1 MRMLWAFLLGW
12 SGLLVQ
18 TNLAFSQTADLVK
31 QLSSSSNVPLATVVT
46 DLVTKAS
53 SNSIIST
60 LQQKPDN
67 NAQSITYPSLDPQAQ
82 AQAIKKGY
90 VVRDA
95 EFTPAF
101 ATNVKKIL
109 DRGDISLSS
118 LFPRSIF
125 SSSDEILVATSRS
138 APLPPIAPTGLDSD
152 NSRVWTGVPITSP
165 DLFQDT
171 VAIIGNNKIC
181 SGTLIAPDL
190 VVTAAHCYCDGVTD
204 QATFGVSAFAP
215 TDRINIVKEQSVLF
229 TPSADP
235 AAQRC
240 AQIKQDLSLG
250 DLALM
255 KLEKPAN
262 ALPREIGG
270 LPMVLNSA
278 SVRAVGFGQNNS
290 GGSGGVIGIKYQVN
304 IVIAS
309 YQCGGTAALNV
320 PDNQIFR
327 CKNPY
332 ELVAAGLNR
341 DTCGGDSGGPV
352 YVSAQNTKIYLVG
365 VTSRAVDPNGK
376 CGPGG
381 IYVLLGAQPIR
392 TWLESQGRKLDDS
405 P

>member
-1 MRMLWAFLLGW
+1 MRTCWALLIGW
-12 SGLLVQ
+12 SGLLFQ
-18 TNLAFSQTADLVK
+18 TNLAFSQTADLIK

-60 LQQKPDN
+60 LQQKTEN
-67 NAQSITYPSLDPQAQ
+67 NTQGITYPTLDPQAQ

-90 VVRDA
+90 VVRDV
-95 EFTPAF
+95 EFTSAYGV
-101 ATNVKKIL
+101 NVKRIL

-125 SSSDEILVATSRS
+125 SSSDELVVATSRS
-138 APLPPIAPTGLDSD
+138 APLPPVAPSGLESD

-165 DLFQDT
+165 DLFQDS
-171 VAIIGNNKIC
+171 VAIVGNNKIC

-190 VVTAAHCYCDGVTD
+190 VVTAAHCYCDGVMD
-204 QATFGVSAFAP
+204 QVIFGTSAFAP
-215 TDRINIVKEQSVLF
+215 SDRINIVKEQSLLF
-229 TPSADP
+229 TPGPDQS
-235 AAQRC
+235 AQRC

-250 DLALM
+250 DLALL
-255 KLEKPAN
+255 KLEKA
-262 ALPREIGG
+262 ASASPREIGG
-270 LPMVLNSA
+270 LKMVLNSA

-290 GGSGGVIGIKYQVN
+290 AGTGGVIGIKYQVN

-309 YQCGGTAALNV
+309 YQCGGTTAMNI
-320 PDNQIFR
+320 PDNQVFR

-352 YVSAQNTKIYLVG
+352 YVSAENTKIYLVG

-381 IYVLLGAQPIR
+381 IYVLLGAPPIR
-392 TWLESQGRKLDDS
+392 AWLESQGRKLDDS
-405 P
+405 D

>member
-1 MRMLWAFLLGW
+1 MRMFWVFLLGW

-18 TNLAFSQTADLVK
+18 TNVAFSQTADLIK

-60 LQQKPDN
+60 LQQKTDN

-90 VVRDA
+90 VVRDV
-95 EFTPAF
+95 EFTSAF
-101 ATNVKKIL
+101 GTNVKKIL

-125 SSSDEILVATSRS
+125 SSSDELVVATSRS
-138 APLPPIAPTGLDSD
+138 APLPPVASTGLDSD
-152 NSRVWTGVPITSP
+152 NSRVWTGVPITST
-165 DLFQDT
+165 DLFRDT

-190 VVTAAHCYCDGVTD
+190 VVTAAHCYCDGVMD
-204 QATFGVSAFAP
+204 QVIFGVSAFAP
-215 TDRINIVKEQSVLF
+215 TDRINIVKEQSLLF
-229 TPSADP
+229 TSGPDQ

-255 KLEKPAN
+255 KLEKPTTAP
-262 ALPREIGG
+262 PREIGG
-270 LPMVLNSA
+270 LPMVMNSA

-290 GGSGGVIGIKYQVN
+290 AGTGGVIGVKYQVN

-309 YQCGGTAALNV
+309 YQCGGTTALNI
-320 PDNQIFR
+320 PDNQVFR

-381 IYVLLGAQPIR
+381 IYVLLGAPPIR
-392 TWLESQGRKLDDS
+392 AWLEAQGRKLDDS